1 MEKEEQLKEWETSIV
16 AVFKRIMG
24 WDVTPRIYY
33 TSSSD
38 FRQKR
43 KEIVEKISCG
53 WVNKK
58 TKSPQIAVAINHNG
72 QRAFPLVFL
81 IA

>member
-1 MEKEEQLKEWETSIV
+1 MEKEEQLKEWEPNIV

-43 KEIVEKISCG
+43 KEIVEKISC
-53 WVNKK
+53 
-58 TKSPQIAVAINHNG
+58 
-72 QRAFPLVFL
+72 
-81 IA
+81 

>member
-43 KEIVEKISCG
+43 KEIVEKIGCRSLTIPLCRSCI
-53 WVNKK
+53 KLK
-58 TKSPQIAVAINHNG
+58 
-72 QRAFPLVFL
+72 
-81 IA
+81 

>member
-1 MEKEEQLKEWETSIV
+1 MEKEEQLKEWETNIV

-38 FRQKR
+38 FRQK
-43 KEIVEKISCG
+43 
-53 WVNKK
+53 KK
-58 TKSPQIAVAINHNG
+58 RDCREDQLWMSE
-72 QRAFPLVFL
+72 
-81 IA
+81 